1 MLSSTLG
8 FSRHSAKLSEVSAF
22 ASLLHHQFWSNFK
35 WRGLDSAHMGW
46 VRLGTNC
53 GTVSC
58 MALQE
63 IVSQLYILH
72 AGILLSALLGF
83 ANLKVLKPIQI

>member
-1 MLSSTLG
+1 MARIRFRSYG
-8 FSRHSAKLSEVSAF
+8 
-22 ASLLHHQFWSNFK
+22 
-35 WRGLDSAHMGW
+35 
-46 VRLGTNC
+46 LGTNC

-72 AGILLSALLGF
+72 AGILLSVLLGF
-83 ANLKVLKPIQI
+83 ANLKVLKPIQIKKKLFQKHA

>member
-1 MLSSTLG
+1 MARIRFRSYG
-8 FSRHSAKLSEVSAF
+8 
-22 ASLLHHQFWSNFK
+22 
-35 WRGLDSAHMGW
+35 
-46 VRLGTNC
+46 LGTNC

-63 IVSQLYILH
+63 MVSQLYILH
-72 AGILLSALLGF
+72 AGILLSVLLGF